1 MVTIRQQ
8 RIFGLTA
15 ASVWTVFI
23 LIMSF
28 KEIGRW
34 MDYQYLP
41 SFDIY
46 MMLGA
51 YGIAAFLWTTHY
63 GVVIHMK
70 KRYIKRYLNV
80 FGLKLGF
87 KEPLREIEKIFIN
100 RQLIRQY
107 MNYTFDRDSYQYW
120 AFLKLAD
127 GEKIKIKSQVNKGVL
142 IKRLRQYNRILKTV
156 IIDTTTDPPEVVD
169 S

>member
-156 IIDTTTDPPEVVD
+156 IIDTTTDPPEQV
-169 S
+169 SE